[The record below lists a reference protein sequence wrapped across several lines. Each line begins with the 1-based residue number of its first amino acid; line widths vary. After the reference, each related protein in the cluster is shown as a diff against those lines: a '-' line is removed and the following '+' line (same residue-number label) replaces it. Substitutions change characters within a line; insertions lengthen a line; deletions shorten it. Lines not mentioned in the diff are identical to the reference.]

1 MRKLMACAAGIGA
14 ALGVTLAPVSAY
26 AATSHL
32 SPRLGSGVST
42 TAAPTAGG
50 DPDTTMMFTV
60 TVGAL
65 TMTAPASANLGS
77 GAPGTTI
84 SGPLGTVVVADNRAL
99 LSASWTATAS
109 STSWVTGTGTGNETI
124 PAAAGTYT
132 PGPIQTTGTI
142 TATGHAITLST
153 SAQTVV
159 TGSAGVGDNTASWNP
174 TIAVAVPPT
183 AVGGTYI
190 STLTQSVS

>member
-1 MRKLMACAAGIGA
+1 
-14 ALGVTLAPVSAY
+14 LGVLLAPVSAQ
-26 AATSHL
+26 AATSDPAPL
-32 SPRLGSGVST
+32 QGSGVST
-42 TAAPTAGG
+42 TTAPTAGG

-65 TMTAPASANLGS
+65 TMSAPASANLGS
-77 GAPGTTI
+77 GGPGTTI
-84 SGPLGTVVVADNRAL
+84 SSPLGTVEMADNRAL

-124 PAAAGTYT
+124 PASAATYT
-132 PGPIQTTGTI
+132 PGPIQKTGTI
-142 TATGHAITLST
+142 TATGQAITLST

-174 TIAVAVPPT
+174 TIAVAVPAS
-183 AVGGTYI
+183 AVGGTYT

>member
-1 MRKLMACAAGIGA
+1 MRKLLACAAGSGA
-14 ALGVTLAPVSAY
+14 ALGVILAPVSAY

-32 SPRLGSGVST
+32 SPWLGSGVSR

-50 DPDTTMMFTV
+50 DPDTTMTFTV

-77 GAPGTTI
+77 GGPGTTI

-109 STSWVTGTGTGNETI
+109 STSWVTGSGTGNETI
-124 PAAAGTYT
+124 PATAGRYT

-142 TATGHAITLST
+142 TATGQAITLST
-153 SAQTVV
+153 SPQTVV
-159 TGSAGVGDNTASWNP
+159 TGSAGVGNNTASWNP
-174 TIAVAVPPT
+174 TIAVTVPTT
-183 AVGGTYI
+183 AVGGTYT

>member
-1 MRKLMACAAGIGA
+1 LACAAGAGA
-14 ALGVTLAPVSAY
+14 TLGVFLAPISAQ
-26 AATSHL
+26 AATSHS
-32 SPRLGSGVST
+32 SPLQGSGIST
-42 TAAPTAGG
+42 TTAPTGGG

-65 TMTAPASANLGS
+65 AMSAPASANLGS
-77 GAPGTTI
+77 AGPGTTVT
-84 SGPLGTVVVADNRAL
+84 GVLGAVNVTDNRAL

-109 STSWVTGTGTGNETI
+109 SSSWVTGTGTGNETI
-124 PAAAGTYT
+124 PATAATYT
-132 PGPIQTTGTI
+132 PGTVVTTGII
-142 TATGHAITLST
+142 TATGQAITLST

-174 TIAVAVPPT
+174 TIAVAVPSA
-183 AVGGTYI
+183 AVGGTYT